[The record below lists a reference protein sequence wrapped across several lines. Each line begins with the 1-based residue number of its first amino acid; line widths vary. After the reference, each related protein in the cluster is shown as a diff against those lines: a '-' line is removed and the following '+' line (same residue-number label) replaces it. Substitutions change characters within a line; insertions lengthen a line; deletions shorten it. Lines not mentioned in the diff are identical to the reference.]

1 MRFFTLAPFAFVAA
15 ALVQAQTVPVG
26 ARINIQDYKGNV
38 LDMAGR
44 GAGQN
49 NPVQTL
55 NHKPGEIAQGWVI
68 EPTSNGHFTIQNV
81 ASGTF
86 LSYSSIAFTVV
97 DPINTQVVGD
107 PNPFSWS
114 ITGTG
119 VGFLIVGP
127 SGRNGPMAM
136 TSWPT
141 LNSSDGNILPLHTS
155 PLTLQTRDST
165 GNAAVQTF
173 TFPP

>member
-15 ALVQAQTVPVG
+15 ALVQAQTVP
-26 ARINIQDYKGNV
+26 R
-38 LDMAGR
+38 GR
-44 GAGQN
+44 PE

-86 LSYSSIAFTVV
+86 LSYSSIAFTVKR
-97 DPINTQVVGD
+97 
-107 PNPFSWS
+107 S
-114 ITGTG
+114 
-119 VGFLIVGP
+119 
-127 SGRNGPMAM
+127 NGM

-173 TFPP
+173 TFPPLCSESLNLV